1 MPNFTPNSIIRI
13 GRVPFDNSYA
23 HTMTFANSAAQ
34 ASYFESVCTQAL
46 SRSDYTYVRMNN
58 AIRVP
63 YNAESLYTYNYVM
76 YMNANYGN
84 KWFYAFIVGINYVN
98 ENMTELVLELDVMQT
113 WYFDYQLS
121 ECFVEREHV
130 NDDTIGAHLNP
141 EPSMELQYIRDEFV
155 VHNVTASYIVVLVN
169 QLPAYRPAGAVAIA
183 HSSYPCSGSVYQ
195 NYMCGCKPIIFYN
208 TSAGIA
214 ACKKFF
220 EDLNRVG
227 AADTVTNAFM
237 VPSNSINTSY
247 LVQLMVRLDNDD
259 PEGDQE
265 IPLADTYTL
274 ADNTPVFYSTPITV
288 PRPTELNGYT
298 PHNNKLFTY
307 PYSYIELG
315 DYSGRIQDYRWE
327 YFKTPATG
335 IFTDKICGISDGIGY
350 VTPKDY
356 NGADVEVLVP
366 LDNMS
371 AEPFTYAF
379 DNKISWTYGVY
390 QNWAAQN
397 AVGNQLAVLGGIA
410 AIAGGVGLGMNA
422 AVAAGQ
428 AAGDLAA
435 YRISQQTYDK
445 KMHSLQ
451 HQIEP
456 ARNMAIGGAG
466 AIGGTYANIE
476 RMRRQPNIARGN
488 TAGNSKY
495 QNGYAGWYS
504 CQMVLRAEF
513 AEIADR
519 FFDMYGYQVD
529 IVKTPNRTGRPYWN
543 YVKTANAAM
552 YGNVPADDMAKINSI
567 YNSGITFWHT
577 SDIGNYSLD
586 NRLS

>member
-121 ECFVEREHV
+121 QCFVEREHV
-130 NDDTIGAHLNP
+130 NDDTVGKHLNP
-141 EPSMELQYIRDEFV
+141 EPTMELQYIHEGFTQV
-155 VHNVTASYIVVLVN
+155 SMSAGYVILMVN
-169 QLPAYRPAGAVAIA
+169 QVPTYKIDVGSTIWKPN
-183 HSSYPCSGSVYQ
+183 SSTPISGGKYQ
-195 NYMCGCKPIIFYN
+195 NFFSGCKPIIFK
-208 TSAGIA
+208 TDAPGLTAFRSFLDA
-214 ACKKFF
+214 
-220 EDLNRVG
+220 LNEVG
-227 AADTVTNAFM
+227 AADTIIDAYT
-237 VPSNSINTSY
+237 VPLDSLNVQELTQLKVNVFTAGG
-247 LVQLMVRLDNDD
+247 LVQNK
-259 PEGDQE
+259 
-265 IPLADTYTL
+265 LADTWTL
-274 ADNTPVFYSTPITV
+274 PDGASAQAFPFSV
-288 PRPTELNGYT
+288 PKPTALNGYT

-307 PYSYIELG
+307 PYSYLEFG
-315 DYSGRIQDYRWE
+315 DFNGRLQDYRWE
-327 YFKTPATG
+327 YFIDTARAPFVNKLNA
-335 IFTDKICGISDGIGY
+335 ISDCVGY
-350 VTPKDY
+350 VTPSNY
-356 NGADVEVLVP
+356 NGVNVHGDTLTDEK
-366 LDNMS
+366 S
-371 AEPFTYAF
+371 SEPFTYSF
-379 DNKISWTYGVY
+379 GNKISWTYGTY
-390 QNWAAQN
+390 ENWAAQN
-397 AVGNQLAVLGGIA
+397 AVGNQLAVLGGALAVVGGIASGVNAIANARNAENIIDGGSAGSMINVEAGSAKSMIGGGLA
-410 AIAGGVGLGMNA
+410 AIA
-422 AVAAGQ
+422 
-428 AAGDLAA
+428 
-435 YRISQQTYDK
+435 
-445 KMHSLQ
+445 
-451 HQIEP
+451 
-456 ARNMAIGGAG
+456 
-466 AIGGTYANIE
+466 GTYANIS
-476 RMRRQPNIARGN
+476 RMSRHPNVSRGN
-488 TAGNSKY
+488 TAGNSKF
-495 QNGYAGWYS
+495 QTGNAGFFYS
-504 CQMVLRAEF
+504 EMNLRAEF

-543 YVKTANAAM
+543 YVKTANADM
-552 YGNVPADDMAKINSI
+552 HGNVPADDMAKINSI